1 MKRIF
6 GLGRRVRGAILN
18 RKDGAHSES
27 FLPLLIQVL
36 AGFAKMD
43 NQVLEAGIDST
54 LRFLRY
60 DYPEAVYSE
69 LVGLYMRALQEPQD
83 LSELAAKLRR
93 RLSPDRKMLL
103 GVQLFDLISKAG
115 PRNDQFMSFYSFMSQ
130 LDMTSQAISIVN
142 QLSAPAEGLEESASA
157 GGGTGP
163 FEILCFGGD
172 SYCDLRLQTLESGDR
187 LLAYRHGD
195 LIMLKNL
202 TSKKILVR
210 GRAVARGLFRR
221 LYPGERIVMDEQ
233 IVTYDDIVYYF
244 NAKKNIILP
253 EVYIEAEEDQE
264 VTLHRHASREALF
277 GVTFGLGA
285 RVRCLQDAPARLNGV
300 LLRKGLELEVS
311 HDDVITFADSN
322 EMDLADLRRRARDL
336 GTRLRL
342 TTTKSEYLV
351 SNNPALL
358 REGDILLSSST
369 GGEVLLRIEC
379 DYESLTGRLEVLKSD
394 RPVTVGRTLIRSTA
408 TLMDGDVIHI
418 NSQQGLRCN
427 FSERILEEERNIIRS
442 LEVRNLSHIFRRGVT
457 ALDSISFKIP
467 RGELLCVMGPSGSG
481 KSTLLRCI
489 AGYLEPQLGEVLLNG
504 QSLYAD
510 LDNLSRYIAS
520 VPHEDSFDELL
531 TVRENM
537 GFAAAL
543 RAPHLD
549 RRERERRVD
558 AKTVELGLQDRKNNI
573 VGKTNHKILSG
584 GERKRLNAG
593 MEMIGSADIYLFDE
607 PTSGLSS
614 KDSENVIEILRSLA
628 HNKIVIVTIHQPS
641 SKLFHMFDK
650 AVLLDRG
657 GRLVFHGTP
666 SEMLTY
672 FAQDESVQELGRWGE
687 EEMTSPEALQPEFVF
702 DVLESPLRDLGGEV
716 IYEEDGDGQRVASR
730 RFTPDY
736 WRTKFESYRLLK
748 EIHQVRTPEENK
760 EASEAAAS
768 PPTRY
773 RESLRD
779 HTVRF
784 GAILGRAFISKL
796 RNRMNLGITLIV
808 APLLALLIASV
819 LRYSEN
825 QTYSFAA
832 SFHIPTYLFLTLVV
846 AMFLGLTNSSDDILR
861 DRLILE
867 RERNLH
873 ISLWQY
879 LTAKFITL
887 VLFAVVQCVLFLL
900 VGNSILQVEGMFW
913 SYVLFAVMTSMSGI
927 AAGLLISILAP
938 DAKTAA
944 NVIPMVLIPQ
954 IILGGALIKYE
965 EMNTEWPLVYRMQH
979 WFAGS
984 ESASGTMSASA
995 AAAQRSKLEVP
1006 AICEFIPMRWSYE
1019 ALVVLQAKHNPLTKT
1034 QEQIQAKIA
1043 DILALRD
1050 PTPAQLDNLELQKEL
1065 LAYLHGL
1072 GGRSSGEIR
1081 RRLEL
1086 VQKLSD
1092 EGTLNDFDKLPS
1104 TSTPRHTAEE
1114 VFVNQKVADL
1124 VSKAEIEL
1132 TDYRKISD
1140 LNVFFGPVKKVFN
1153 KSVSVIT
1160 YNLVVLNFLT
1170 GLTLVAVY
1178 TLLSHQMR
1186 RH

>member
-1 MKRIF
+1 M
-6 GLGRRVRGAILN
+6 
-18 RKDGAHSES
+18 
-27 FLPLLIQVL
+27 
-36 AGFAKMD
+36 
-43 NQVLEAGIDST
+43 
-54 LRFLRY
+54 
-60 DYPEAVYSE
+60 
-69 LVGLYMRALQEPQD
+69 
-83 LSELAAKLRR
+83 
-93 RLSPDRKMLL
+93 
-103 GVQLFDLISKAG
+103 
-115 PRNDQFMSFYSFMSQ
+115 
-130 LDMTSQAISIVN
+130 
-142 QLSAPAEGLEESASA
+142 
-157 GGGTGP
+157 
-163 FEILCFGGD
+163 
-172 SYCDLRLQTLESGDR
+172 
-187 LLAYRHGD
+187 
-195 LIMLKNL
+195 
-202 TSKKILVR
+202 
-210 GRAVARGLFRR
+210 
-221 LYPGERIVMDEQ
+221 
-233 IVTYDDIVYYF
+233 
-244 NAKKNIILP
+244 
-253 EVYIEAEEDQE
+253 
-264 VTLHRHASREALF
+264 
-277 GVTFGLGA
+277 
-285 RVRCLQDAPARLNGV
+285 
-300 LLRKGLELEVS
+300 
-311 HDDVITFADSN
+311 
-322 EMDLADLRRRARDL
+322 
-336 GTRLRL
+336 
-342 TTTKSEYLV
+342 
-351 SNNPALL
+351 
-358 REGDILLSSST
+358 
-369 GGEVLLRIEC
+369 
-379 DYESLTGRLEVLKSD
+379 
-394 RPVTVGRTLIRSTA
+394 TVGRTLIRTTA

-427 FSERILEEERNIIRS
+427 FSERILEEERNIIRT
-442 LEVRNLSHIFRRGVT
+442 LEVRNLSHVFRRGVT

-489 AGYLEPQLGEVLLNG
+489 AGYVEPQLGEILLNG
-504 QSLYAD
+504 QSLYGD

-537 GFAAAL
+537 SFAAAL

-558 AKTVELGLQDRKNNI
+558 AKAVELGLQDRKNNI
-573 VGKTNHKILSG
+573 VGKSNHKILSG

-716 IYEEDGDGQRVASR
+716 IYEEDADGQRIASR

-760 EASEAAAS
+760 EASET
-768 PPTRY
+768 PERPTRY
-773 RESLRD
+773 RESFRD
-779 HTVRF
+779 HSVRF

-796 RNRMNLGITLIV
+796 RNRMNLAITLIV

-819 LRYSEN
+819 LRYSED
-825 QTYSFAA
+825 QSYSFAA

-873 ISLWQY
+873 ISLWKY
-879 LTAKFITL
+879 LIAKLITL
-887 VLFAVVQCVLFLL
+887 LVFAFVQCVLFLW

-913 SYVLFAVMTSMSGI
+913 LYVLFAVMTSLSGI

-938 DAKTAA
+938 DAKSAA

-965 EMNTEWPLVYRMQH
+965 EMNTQFPLVYRMQH

-984 ESASGTMSASA
+984 ESAEGSVMTPA
-995 AAAQRSKLEVP
+995 AAVAQRSKLEVP
-1006 AICEFIPMRWSYE
+1006 AICEIIPMRWSYE
-1019 ALVVLQAKHNPLTKT
+1019 ALIVLQAKGNPLTST
-1034 QEQIQAKIA
+1034 QEEIQARIA
-1043 DILALRD
+1043 EILTY
-1050 PTPAQLDNLELQKEL
+1050 PNPSPQQLDNLELQKEL

-1081 RRLEL
+1081 RRLKQ
-1086 VQKLSD
+1086 VQKLS
-1092 EGTLNDFDKLPS
+1092 EKGTLEEFDKLPS

-1132 TDYRKISD
+1132 TDYRKINN
-1140 LNVFFGPVKKVFN
+1140 LNVFFGPEKKVFN
-1153 KSVSVIT
+1153 KRISVII
-1160 YNLVVLNFLT
+1160 YNLIVLNVLT
-1170 GLTLVAVY
+1170 GLTIVAVY